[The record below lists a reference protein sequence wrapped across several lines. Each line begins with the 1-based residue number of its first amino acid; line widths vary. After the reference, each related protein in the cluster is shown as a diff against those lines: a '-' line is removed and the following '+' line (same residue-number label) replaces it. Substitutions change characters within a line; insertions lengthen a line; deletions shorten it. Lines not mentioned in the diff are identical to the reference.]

1 MTRSSIYLTLVLLF
15 SLTMMDVNQ
24 VVKAAPPRQ
33 APPGEEYT
41 IQAGDWLTKISE
53 KYYGDPQAYRP
64 IIEAT
69 NAKAAEDSTFAT
81 VNDPNLIIV
90 GQKLWVPRV
99 QGEGVI
105 RSGDLDFQA
114 IDVEALG
121 IRVAVPL
128 VWPRLEIDDP
138 LLAYAWGASQVS
150 FVSFGTTPGSNA
162 QVGLARILGVIPEDL
177 TGEALGGELSERQVA
192 DRTWTIYT
200 RETGGFSSVAAA
212 TVQDKVIYQLSL
224 FTASSQKDIILDTI
238 LQNFEIIDPSV
249 VQQTISIEA
258 PVSGEA
264 LNNPF
269 ELRGTTSQYPFK
281 GRLLYRVLDAE
292 GNQVGREPFEV
303 TGRLGSPAT
312 FAIPGTYS
320 IQTDGPGTL
329 EVAEVSTA
337 DGTIVAIDSV
347 GVMLKAD
354 TEGYVITIDDPR
366 PFASV
371 SSPVQIRGKT
381 EDFPVGGTLNYRIVD
396 ATGQQLSSGFFE
408 ATGGLGLTNLFDGF
422 AEFSVSRNGPGRIEV
437 FDVKDDGSVL
447 TISSV
452 NVWLTTP

>member
-1 MTRSSIYLTLVLLF
+1 MTRSSIHLTLVLLF
-15 SLTMMDVNQ
+15 FLILLQVNQ
-24 VVKAAPPRQ
+24 AAQAAPPRQ
-33 APPGEEYT
+33 VPPGEAYT
-41 IQAGDWLTKISE
+41 VQAGDWLTKISE
-53 KYYGDPQAYRP
+53 KYYGDAQAYRP

-69 NAKAAEDSTFAT
+69 NAKAAEDSSFAT
-81 VNDPNLIIV
+81 ITDPNLIIV
-90 GQKLWVPRV
+90 GQKLWVPRA

-114 IDVEALG
+114 VDIEALG
-121 IRVAVPL
+121 LRVVVPL
-128 VWPRLEIDDP
+128 VWPRLQIDDP

-177 TGEALGGELSERQVA
+177 TGEALGGQLSEQQVA
-192 DRTWTIYT
+192 DRTWSIYT

-238 LQNFEIIDPSV
+238 LQNFEILDPSV
-249 VQQTISIEA
+249 AQQTISIEA
-258 PVSGEA
+258 PVSGE
-264 LNNPF
+264 LLYNPF

-281 GRLLYRVLDAE
+281 GRLLYRVLDAQ
-292 GNQVGREPFEV
+292 GNQVGRDPFEV

-312 FAIPGTYS
+312 FALPGTYRV
-320 IQTDGPGTL
+320 QADGPGTL
-329 EVAEVSTA
+329 EVAEISAA
-337 DGTIVAIDSV
+337 DGTIVAIDSI
-347 GVMLKAD
+347 GVMLAAD
-354 TEGYVITIDDPR
+354 PEGYVVTIDDPH

-371 SSPVQIRGKT
+371 SSPVEVRGQA

-408 ATGGLGLTNLFDGF
+408 ATGGPGLTNLFDGF
-422 AEFSVSRNGPGRIEV
+422 AEFSVTHNGPGRIEV
-437 FDVKDDGSVL
+437 FDVKDDGSIL